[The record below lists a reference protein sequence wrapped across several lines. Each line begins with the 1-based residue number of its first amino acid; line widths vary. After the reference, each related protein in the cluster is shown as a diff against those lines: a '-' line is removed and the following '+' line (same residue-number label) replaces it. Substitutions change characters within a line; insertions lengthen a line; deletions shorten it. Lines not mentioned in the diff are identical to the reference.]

1 MSLVLEVNNVSS
13 LLIVIFE
20 FLSFLQHAVDV
31 VLRKACCTAAVGII
45 WYEKYGVNSKRI
57 FVNKATSTISFLMLI
72 GYLTAEPIDV
82 VLIFV
87 QGLPEQICITLLWWK
102 MVLVNQNGL
111 VLNAI
116 VVVRYFLIFWSKNP
130 ANFKDDFWSFFVNA
144 WTTVAW

>member
-1 MSLVLEVNNVSS
+1 MKIPPADAFEAKTITNYLGLKISLAVVS
-13 LLIVIFE
+13 
-20 FLSFLQHAVDV
+20 V
-31 VLRKACCTAAVGII
+31 VLILACCTAAVGII

-72 GYLTAEPIDV
+72 GYLTAEPLDV

-102 MVLVNQNGL
+102 MVLVNQIGL